1 MEQPPAPTSLYTS
14 QSDMTAALQIV
25 VRRHVGQALVSA
37 GRRVT
42 PNPTVNPD
50 ALSAWLLP
58 YCGCPRSHFVPRLAG
73 APVTL
78 VR

>member
-14 QSDMTAALQIV
+14 QNNMTAALQIV

-37 GRRVT
+37 GRRVK
-42 PNPTVNPD
+42 PNPTANPD

-58 YCGCPRSHFVPRLAG
+58 HCGCPRSRFVARLAG

-78 VR
+78 IR